1 MGKILSTSVSRMMV
15 LTAYLTALFSALA
28 MMAAAVPYVFS
39 GGLCDIPDGP
49 PAGLSF
55 SKVFS
60 TTLSMILDVLVS
72 MVLLFLIAIPTLE
85 LVDTTEVTLVV
96 TTIGVGVDT
105 VGGGIGV
112 SGAVSESTIAVMGE
126 LENALFEDCE
136 DSSSLSISDSEL
148 FSCSS
153 SMGSSSSSFS
163 GVPSLLALIEAGSSS
178 PCGGVE
184 APAGGRLFSSSSVAR
199 VGP

>member
-1 MGKILSTSVSRMMV
+1 MV
-15 LTAYLTALFSALA
+15 LTAYFTALFSAFA

-39 GGLCDIPDGP
+39 GGLWDIPNE
-49 PAGLSF
+49 PAAVVLSF

-60 TTLSMILDVLVS
+60 TTLSMIFDVVVS
-72 MVLLFLIAIPTLE
+72 IVLLFLITIPTLE
-85 LVDTTEVTLVV
+85 LVDITGVTLIV
-96 TTIGVGVDT
+96 TAIGVGVDT

-136 DSSSLSISDSEL
+136 ESSSLSVSDSEL

-163 GVPSLLALIEAGSSS
+163 GVPSLLVLIDVGSSS
-178 PCGGVE
+178 RGGVE
-184 APAGGRLFSSSSVAR
+184 APAGGMLFSSSSVAK
-199 VGP
+199 VCP